1 MTHKNV
7 IQRVVTTVGN
17 ITIRTHAKTTEIELS
32 TEMGE
37 SSESIYL
44 SKNNFKSLAAAIEEF
59 IKETKEND

>member
-7 IQRVVTTVGN
+7 IHRVVTTVGN
-17 ITIRTHAKTTEIELS
+17 ITIRTHAMTTEIELS

-44 SKNNFKSLAAAIEEF
+44 SKNDFKSLAAAIEEF